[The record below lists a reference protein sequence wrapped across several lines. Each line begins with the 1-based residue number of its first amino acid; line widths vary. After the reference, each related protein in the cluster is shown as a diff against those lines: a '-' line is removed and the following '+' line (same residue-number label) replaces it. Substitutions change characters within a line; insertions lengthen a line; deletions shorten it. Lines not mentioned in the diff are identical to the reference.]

1 MARRP
6 TQKDVAVR
14 AGVSC
19 ATVSYI
25 INNRVGGNIRI
36 CAETRQRVLD
46 AVREL
51 NYLPDVAAQG
61 LSQQKTWLLGVAL
74 PDLTKAFYAQVFRGI
89 QRAAAEAGYDLI
101 VAEVSPVAGDLN
113 AASERMLRRKVDGAI
128 VPAQGLAEETISRLR
143 DAGVKVVVL
152 GAGGKTEGVCQVVWD
167 EEEGVRQ
174 MIAHLLSHGHRK
186 VAFAGGAEKDEETRR
201 IRQAFLN
208 SLRELGQTALAGMLS
223 EEDLAAHLEAL
234 FQGAE
239 KPTAVFCANG
249 ALAMKVIWRLE
260 ALGCRVPGDVAVA
273 GFGSC
278 GETAPALTTFDP
290 DPTAVGKAAATCLVE
305 WLKEGADD
313 TARSIHVGG
322 RLVIGETT

>member
-25 INNRVGGNIRI
+25 INNRTGGNIRI
-36 CAETRQRVLD
+36 CEETRQRVLE

-61 LSQQKTWLLGVAL
+61 LSQQKTWLLGLAL
-74 PDLTKAFYAQVFRGI
+74 PDLTKAFNAQVFRGI
-89 QRAAAEAGYDLI
+89 QRTAAEAGYDLI
-101 VAEVSPVAGDLN
+101 VSEIGPAAGDLN

-128 VPAQGLAEETISRLR
+128 MPAQGLAEETIDRLR
-143 DAGVKVVVL
+143 NAGVKIVVL
-152 GAGGKTEGVCQVVWD
+152 GAGGEAGGVCRVMWD

-174 MIAHLLSHGHRK
+174 VIGHLFSHGHRK
-186 VAFAGGAEKDEETRR
+186 IAFAGGAENDEETRR

-208 SLRELGQTALAGMLS
+208 SLREMGLAALA
-223 EEDLAAHLEAL
+223 ETVTDEDLAARLEAL
-234 FQGAE
+234 LQGSE

-249 ALAMKVIWRLE
+249 ALAMKVVWGLE
-260 ALGCRVPGDVAVA
+260 ALGCRVPEDVAVA
-273 GFGSC
+273 GFGFC
-278 GETAPALTTFDP
+278 GETAPALTTFDV
-290 DPTAVGKAAATCLVE
+290 DPTAVGRAAAACLVE
-305 WLKEGADD
+305 WLMEGADD
-313 TARSIHVGG
+313 TAQSIHVGG
-322 RLVIGETT
+322 RLLIGKTT

>member
-152 GAGGKTEGVCQVVWD
+152 GAGGKTEGVCQVAWD

-186 VAFAGGAEKDEETRR
+186 VAFAGGAENDEETRR

-223 EEDLAAHLEAL
+223 EEDLAAHLEEL

-249 ALAMKVIWRLE
+249 ALAMKVIWWLE

-278 GETAPALTTFDP
+278 GKTAPALTTFDP

-322 RLVIGETT
+322 RLLIGETT